1 MPIYATN
8 SGTRRELI
16 PAGNYIGRCYQMIHI
31 GTVQE
36 TYLGEPKQFNKVR
49 IGWEL
54 PTERKVT
61 DSLYYPCAEGDES
74 P

>member
-54 PTERKVT
+54 PTERKVFMFKVFL
-61 DSLYYPCAEGDES
+61 SI
-74 P
+74 